1 MLILKPLFCSS
12 KEAAEGNQMTMIV
25 KKWAKKT
32 NAVHRHAWANSVMPQ
47 IERNK
52 LLALSDKSL
61 PAPRILKKKNVGGR

>member
-1 MLILKPLFCSS
+1 
-12 KEAAEGNQMTMIV
+12 
-25 KKWAKKT
+25 
-32 NAVHRHAWANSVMPQ
+32 MPQ

>member
-25 KKWAKKT
+25 KKWAKET

-47 IERNK
+47 IERK
-52 LLALSDKSL
+52 QTFS
-61 PAPRILKKKNVGGR
+61 IVGQKFTNTSYA